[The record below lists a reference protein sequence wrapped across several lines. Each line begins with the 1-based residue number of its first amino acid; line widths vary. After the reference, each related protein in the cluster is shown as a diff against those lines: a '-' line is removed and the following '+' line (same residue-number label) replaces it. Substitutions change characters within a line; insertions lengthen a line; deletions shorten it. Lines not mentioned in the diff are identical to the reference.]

1 MVVAQIDAI
10 GVAAKDLQKTLD
22 FYTLLGFEFKKFG
35 EDGDHYE
42 AQQENGLRLMIDT
55 EKLLLSLGQPPA
67 TPASFSTFALKWE
80 TPQEVND
87 MVEKIKSAGYEI
99 VMEPQDMFWGQRYA
113 TIKDPNGNRID
124 MFAQLVAT
132 E

>member
-1 MVVAQIDAI
+1 MKATIDAI

-22 FYTLLGFEFKKFG
+22 FYTLLGFEFKSIG

-42 AQQENGLRLMIDT
+42 AMQENGLRLMIDT
-55 EKLLLSLGQPPA
+55 EKLLISLGQPEV
-67 TPASFSTFALKWE
+67 TPASFSLFALKWE
-80 TPQEVND
+80 TSEELD
-87 MVEKIKSAGYEI
+87 SITEKIKSAGHEI

-124 MFAQLVAT
+124 MFARLSKP